1 MQKVD
6 ISSLPEEVVVHIFS
20 HLPPSDLSSV
30 GRTCTRWSG
39 LLATRIQLL
48 WSRPGYWPSKEEVH
62 CAAELVTEGYLS
74 EDVMTTL
81 TTRIQ
86 SSWTR
91 YNQDDDSDL
100 WPDAAEVHCA
110 ATLVT
115 SGYLAEDV
123 MKTLATKSQSLWDE
137 EDLAYWQC
145 AAALATSGYMPDD
158 VMATLATR
166 IQPSVSNESYWPS
179 DAEVRCADVLVTSG
193 FLPEDL
199 MTELATRIQE
209 SWSYDDDYGDDC
221 SAGDVRCAA
230 ALAATGHL
238 TSVDYLMLDGMEL
251 PSTVDKWT
259 CPVWPGWSEKGC
271 GWIA

>member
-1 MQKVD
+1 MQKTDV
-6 ISSLPEEVVVHIFS
+6 SSLPGEVVLHIFS

-30 GRTCTRWSG
+30 GRTCTRWSS

-48 WSRPGYWPSKEEVH
+48 WSRPGHWPGAEEVH
-62 CAAELVTEGYLS
+62 CAAELVTEGFLS
-74 EDVMTTL
+74 EDMITTL
-81 TTRIQ
+81 ATRIQ
-86 SSWTR
+86 SSWSR

-123 MKTLATKSQSLWDE
+123 MTTLATRIQSLWDE
-137 EDLAYWQC
+137 EDSGYCYWHC

-179 DAEVRCADVLVTSG
+179 DAEVRCADVLVT
-193 FLPEDL
+193 
-199 MTELATRIQE
+199 
-209 SWSYDDDYGDDC
+209 
-221 SAGDVRCAA
+221 
-230 ALAATGHL
+230 
-238 TSVDYLMLDGMEL
+238 
-251 PSTVDKWT
+251 
-259 CPVWPGWSEKGC
+259 
-271 GWIA
+271 